1 LDCVSSAQAPK
12 TTAIILRRHAIS
24 SYECAAHAFI
34 IAKTGPTRDD
44 LYGVMR
50 RLEKASGCFSAE
62 LLNGP
67 RRAFP
72 GLANIDTSEV
82 AWAHLRRFCQRGNRQ
97 VCIEIG
103 ADPVMEI
110 AESAARVTHTRCRL
124 GDITDSVIW

>member
-1 LDCVSSAQAPK
+1 M
-12 TTAIILRRHAIS
+12 S

-34 IAKTGPTRDD
+34 VAKSGPTRDN
-44 LYGVMR
+44 LYRVEC

-82 AWAHLRRFCQRGNRQ
+82 AWAHPCRFCQPGN
-97 VCIEIG
+97 
-103 ADPVMEI
+103 
-110 AESAARVTHTRCRL
+110 
-124 GDITDSVIW
+124 